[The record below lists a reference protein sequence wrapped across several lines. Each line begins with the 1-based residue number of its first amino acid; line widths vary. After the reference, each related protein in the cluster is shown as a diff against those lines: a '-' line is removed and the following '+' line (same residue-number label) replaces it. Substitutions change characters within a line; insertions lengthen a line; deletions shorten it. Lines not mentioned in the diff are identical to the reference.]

1 MTSGGGERR
10 EGQDLGMV
18 GFKRGSG
25 GGNSVGMAEER
36 SEITIAG
43 MGGVGEPRGE
53 EFGIEGYG
61 AVVGGDG
68 HSAGGNM
75 LANFKVRR
83 VSANCGLFAGSR
95 LQHCSAIR
103 HMG

>member
-1 MTSGGGERR
+1 MK
-10 EGQDLGMV
+10 L
-18 GFKRGSG
+18 KRGSG
-25 GGNSVGMAEER
+25 DENSVGVAGER
-36 SEITIAG
+36 SEITVAG
-43 MGGVGEPRGE
+43 MGGVGELRGE
-53 EFGIEGYG
+53 VFGIEGCG

-95 LQHCSAIR
+95 FQHCSAIR
-103 HMG
+103 QMG